1 MRLSQ
6 LLQFQK
12 TLFES
17 ILFKISVRKFWIQ
30 NNSFPQLCANENG
43 INNIDL
49 QLIGRHQSTFRKPHQ
64 SGALFASVRSIPKE
78 QWYRQ
83 AYFFFLPS
91 PPPFPSF
98 ALAPT
103 LRVAIST
110 LPNFLSKDGGYN
122 NTKINKLSPFQNTP
136 AICRLRNFMLIYNE
150 TPMKWIP
157 L

>member
-12 TLFES
+12 TFFES

-30 NNSFPQLCANENG
+30 NNSFPQLCAYENG

-49 QLIGRHQSTFRKPHQ
+49 QLIGRHQSTSRKPHQ

-83 AYFFFLPS
+83 AYFFSPLPS
-91 PPPFPSF
+91 PLSYFRPSTYPKGCYFYPPQLPLQRWRLQQYEHKQAF
-98 ALAPT
+98 ALPKYACN
-103 LRVAIST
+103 LQAKKFHAYI
-110 LPNFLSKDGGYN
+110 
-122 NTKINKLSPFQNTP
+122 
-136 AICRLRNFMLIYNE
+136 
-150 TPMKWIP
+150 
-157 L
+157 

>member
-12 TLFES
+12 TFFES
-17 ILFKISVRKFWIQ
+17 ILFKTSVRKFWIQ
-30 NNSFPQLCANENG
+30 NNSFPPLCANENG

-49 QLIGRHQSTFRKPHQ
+49 QLIGRHQSTSRKPHQ

-83 AYFFFLPS
+83 AYFFLPS

-122 NTKINKLSPFQNTP
+122 NTNINKLSPFQNTP